1 MNHNTCVIELNNGV
15 KMPAFGLGTYQLSEE
30 SGEAHSKTAAQVII
44 RQHIQEGFSVIP
56 GTSNPEHI
64 KENIDV
70 FDFELSDEEMDKIRA
85 LDKEARYFNMSYEDQ
100 VKWFTQWNPED

>member
-1 MNHNTCVIELNNGV
+1 MGGRDSKGEILRDPVLNEIG
-15 KMPAFGLGTYQLSEE
+15 A
-30 SGEAHSKTAAQVII
+30 AHGKTAAQVII
-44 RQHIQEGFSVIP
+44 RWHIQEGFSVIP

-70 FDFELSDEEMDKIRA
+70 FDFELSDEEMAKIRA
-85 LDKEARYFNMSYEDQ
+85 LDKEARYFNMPYEDQ